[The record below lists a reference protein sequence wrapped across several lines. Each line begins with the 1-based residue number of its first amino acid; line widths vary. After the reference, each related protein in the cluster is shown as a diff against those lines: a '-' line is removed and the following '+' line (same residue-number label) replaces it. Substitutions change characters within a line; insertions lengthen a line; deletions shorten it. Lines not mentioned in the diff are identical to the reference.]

1 MNILEEVTS
10 IFDIKVLYYIL
21 IVLLFV
27 GTICLLNY
35 VINPMIQ
42 GRMCIKELYKRTDV
56 EGAYKD
62 APIGTSWYDNIQL
75 MRKNLKELEDIKHE
89 EVSIKSF
96 DGLKLVGYLFKKSKA
111 KGTVILVH
119 GCHSYA
125 LREWA
130 CLANYYLKNN
140 YNVLIIDQR
149 GHNNSEGEVI
159 SFGVNE
165 HRDLLDWINFID
177 DYFKHKYK
185 IYLHGMSLGAG
196 VVMMCADKVNNS
208 LVKGIIV
215 DSGFIG
221 GEELISKSL
230 VGSINNPKKLEKSLY
245 YADRYSKKHYGF
257 SIKEINPEEC
267 IKNTDIPMLFIIG
280 SADINGT
287 HETDLLYRN
296 CSSSYKDMLVVNGA
310 THGESYY
317 RDEKEYIKRIE
328 QLLEVKHE

>member
-1 MNILEEVTS
+1 MEKKKKGFLTLAALSS
-10 IFDIKVLYYIL
+10 IPVLYYGSGSVIFNKL
-21 IVLLFV
+21 FKTNREYEDKDTLDMLPSEYAKDMYREHIVDD
-27 GTICLLNY
+27 
-35 VINPMIQ
+35 INWFKASKTEKIQ
-42 GRMCIKELYKRTDV
+42 
-56 EGAYKD
+56 
-62 APIGTSWYDNIQL
+62 
-75 MRKNLKELEDIKHE
+75 
-89 EVSIKSF
+89 IKSF

-149 GHNNSEGEVI
+149 GHNKSEGQVI

-185 IYLHGMSLGAG
+185 IYLHGISLGAG
-196 VVMMCADKVNNS
+196 VVMMCADKVNNA
-208 LVKGIIV
+208 LVKGIVV

-287 HETDLLYRN
+287 HQTDLLYRN